1 MFYYTVARQGR
12 LGVVLE
18 FANSLNSK
26 KSKQWSSSFFI
37 ARMGISSFKNL
48 F

>member
-1 MFYYTVARQGR
+1 MVTRQGR
-12 LGVVLE
+12 LGVVLV
-18 FANSLNSK
+18 FANSLNTK
-26 KSKQWSSSFFI
+26 KSKQWSSFFI